1 MDLIQ
6 DEEKPMKIRLKFS
19 IKNSMKSFYYSI
31 ILEFYE
37 EGKTLFETDQIK
49 SKEDKS
55 LIEFKQFF
63 CCDYYFYRMQK
74 IKITVK
80 KVKLGKENFL
90 KNYTIE
96 NKTLDL
102 SGLIFSKNGMFQVA
116 IDKSYN
122 PYNNDLKEILMVGV
136 ENDLDIDNNIS
147 IQKNTFIDYIISGIK
162 FKCFIAIDFS
172 DKKYQE
178 MNQEKNQYLISIF
191 GFRETL
197 FNIVR
202 NFEVYGFSYI
212 FNNQS
217 QNNNEN
223 NLFINLDKE
232 NEELFGYTQISYAYY
247 QFLLKLD
254 LSDKFIKIEKKNK
267 LSPLIYHLIE
277 KINKKKNPNEYN
289 IIFILI
295 NSLNEEQYQDCIDC
309 FFKASFLPISFV
321 IIGIGENEK
330 QFNYL
335 KQLCKENKI
344 KKGIKPLRNNTFFI
358 SMKECEY
365 KSDIIKNKCL
375 KKIPEQICEFY
386 ELSKI
391 TLNDIKKL
399 MIDNRNS
406 IKVFETYNSIMQ
418 QLDFIEKNDNPA
430 PSSNEIN
437 INNTQSNFI
446 NKEDEKE
453 KEITPDGLEYN
464 IDNNIDINNNSKNK
478 KKHNVL
484 SKHKKN
490 SGLLKIKGPISEKD
504 ERSFKKK

>member
-247 QFLLKLD
+247 QFLLKFD
-254 LSDKFIKIEKKNK
+254 LSDKYIKIEKKNK

-277 KINKKKNPNEYN
+277 KINKKKIQMN
-289 IIFILI
+289 II
-295 NSLNEEQYQDCIDC
+295 
-309 FFKASFLPISFV
+309 
-321 IIGIGENEK
+321 
-330 QFNYL
+330 
-335 KQLCKENKI
+335 
-344 KKGIKPLRNNTFFI
+344 
-358 SMKECEY
+358 
-365 KSDIIKNKCL
+365 
-375 KKIPEQICEFY
+375 
-386 ELSKI
+386 
-391 TLNDIKKL
+391 
-399 MIDNRNS
+399 
-406 IKVFETYNSIMQ
+406 
-418 QLDFIEKNDNPA
+418 
-430 PSSNEIN
+430 
-437 INNTQSNFI
+437 
-446 NKEDEKE
+446 
-453 KEITPDGLEYN
+453 
-464 IDNNIDINNNSKNK
+464 
-478 KKHNVL
+478 
-484 SKHKKN
+484 
-490 SGLLKIKGPISEKD
+490 
-504 ERSFKKK
+504 